1 MKVIY
6 QDNHLFIV
14 EKQPNQLVQGDAT
27 SDKDLLTEGKEFIKT
42 QDNKPGNVFL
52 GLVHRLDR
60 PVGGAIVFAKTSKAA
75 SRLSDQLRHH
85 AITRKYLAITDGS
98 INQESGKL
106 TDYLYKDRS
115 KNQSYVV
122 DSSHKEAKKAILNYR
137 VLATEN
143 NLSLLEVE
151 LETGRPHQ
159 IRVQLS
165 HAGMPIV
172 GDQKYH
178 PNPVV
183 GQQIALWAYTLGLDH
198 PTLKE
203 SMAFTSLP
211 NANEYPWNTFKELLK
226 NVEK

>member
-27 SDKDLLTEGKEFIKT
+27 SDKDLLTEGKEFIKV

-75 SRLSDQLRHH
+75 SRLSDQLRRRT
-85 AITRKYLAITDGS
+85 ITRKYLAITDGRVAS
-98 INQESGKL
+98 DSGKL
-106 TDYLYKDRS
+106 VDYLYKDRD

-122 DSSHKEAKKAILNYR
+122 DSSHRDAKKAILTYQ
-137 VLATEN
+137 VLAKEN
-143 NLSLLEVE
+143 GLSLVEVE

-159 IRVQLS
+159 IRVQLAN
-165 HAGMPIV
+165 AGIPIV

-183 GQQIALWAYTLGLDH
+183 GQQIALWAYGLGLHH

-203 SMAFTSLP
+203 KMAFKSLP
-211 NANEYPWNTFKELLK
+211 DVADYPWNAFSDVLTELG
-226 NVEK
+226 E